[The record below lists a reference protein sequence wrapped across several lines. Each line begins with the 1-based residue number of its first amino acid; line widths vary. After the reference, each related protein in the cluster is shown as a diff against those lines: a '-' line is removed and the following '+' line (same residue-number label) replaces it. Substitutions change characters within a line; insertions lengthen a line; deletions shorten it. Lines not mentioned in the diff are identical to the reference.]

1 MFPCLHLYKAAS
13 SVLPL
18 VLAPPIP
25 QLLLAGGSSAICPPS
40 SRGSISDWCWEH
52 REGER
57 LRDFHLHPSYTSQSR
72 YLSFSLGP
80 PSQSTTSTVTHSTGT
95 LMHPSLGPVTVSCCL
110 WGCNFGQNLPRDP
123 SLPEQQ
129 RLPPTAPPRAGA
141 LGLQA
146 QGHLFLA
153 TGPLWPCCR
162 PRGSWT
168 SQPATPRDTGNG
180 HLPITRSLFHF
191 PPRTPRCSP

>member
-80 PSQSTTSTVTHSTGT
+80 PSQPTTSTVTHSTGT
-95 LMHPSLGPVTVSCCL
+95 LMHPSLGPVTVSCSPL
-110 WGCNFGQNLPRDP
+110 SLLP
-123 SLPEQQ
+123 LYCHQT
-129 RLPPTAPPRAGA
+129 LPPPFLSLYIT
-141 LGLQA
+141 LVKQ
-146 QGHLFLA
+146 LF
-153 TGPLWPCCR
+153 
-162 PRGSWT
+162 SWT
-168 SQPATPRDTGNG
+168 VMIIL
-180 HLPITRSLFHF
+180 HIL
-191 PPRTPRCSP
+191 SP